1 MIPKKSVLVFFDLLD
16 PNISA
21 LILILTLQIAKIFA
35 LLCLTQIA
43 LAAPNSYIGNSRPY
57 SGFQMRPEDESA
69 VQQIGPQGIQTGT
82 QALNVAGQLVKDVFP
97 RSGPIVRNGQVQ
109 TKWGSFA
116 LPNPQDSDLVE
127 RMLQAAR
134 DLIERM
140 PIVE

>member
-1 MIPKKSVLVFFDLLD
+1 MTQV
-16 PNISA
+16 A
-21 LILILTLQIAKIFA
+21 LGASESQFGYPG
-35 LLCLTQIA
+35 QFGGQY
-43 LAAPNSYIGNSRPY
+43 PGNFY
-57 SGFQMRPEDESA
+57 SGDNSFQFQMRPEDESA

-82 QALNVAGQLVKDVFP
+82 QALNVASQLVKDVFP